1 MSPLAT
7 YLVETSVTLLAVVA
21 IAIVVLMGA
30 KRLGVGRPHG
40 PMHLLGRMPLDARR
54 VVYLVRVADQVLIL
68 GASEA
73 GLTKLGELQPQALEE
88 GESEPA
94 RPAFA
99 DLLSRL
105 RGKKAEERTDTSRT
119 ARDGRTTRTGRTT
132 SRTLAPKEGDHDA

>member
-40 PMHLLGRMPLDARR
+40 PMRLLGRMPLDARR

-73 GLTKLGELQPQALEE
+73 GLTKLGELQPQVLDED
-88 GESEPA
+88 ESEPA

-105 RGKKAEERTDTSRT
+105 RGKKAEERMVS
-119 ARDGRTTRTGRTT
+119 AH
-132 SRTLAPKEGDHDA
+132 APKEGEQDA